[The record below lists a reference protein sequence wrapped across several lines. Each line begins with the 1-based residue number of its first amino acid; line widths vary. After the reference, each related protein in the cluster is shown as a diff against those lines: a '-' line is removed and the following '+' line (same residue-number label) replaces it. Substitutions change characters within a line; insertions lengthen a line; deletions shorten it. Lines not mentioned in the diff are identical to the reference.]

1 MFLFSPFSMM
11 FPFIFLGPQEAG
23 SLIAWPSAVILLLC
37 FCLLLFIHL
46 IANPSLLLGGFKEW
60 RKKKRT
66 PNLSLEDRRDGSNK
80 KNPRQQTP
88 LQKNSQNPHKNGYPT
103 KEYHDNP
110 VKNKNGNKRVILSYL
125 LSDYC
130 MWGTLGRASHVLT
143 HLITKTMKQMLFVSS
158 FYRGG
163 DWGTERLSDLPMVAQ
178 MPKMWP
184 QDLRVCA
191 FTQGTVTSL
200 LPVGLEDQ
208 GKLHGGWGAD
218 LERKGRGWVFGI
230 RGKACISA
238 EG

>member
-1 MFLFSPFSMM
+1 M
-11 FPFIFLGPQEAG
+11 
-23 SLIAWPSAVILLLC
+23 
-37 FCLLLFIHL
+37 
-46 IANPSLLLGGFKEW
+46 KE
-60 RKKKRT
+60 KKRT

-178 MPKMWP
+178 MTKCDHRTSESVLSRRALWHLSYPWGWKIRESFME
-184 QDLRVCA
+184 DGALTLREKAEVRCLELGARHA
-191 FTQGTVTSL
+191 FQL
-200 LPVGLEDQ
+200 
-208 GKLHGGWGAD
+208 
-218 LERKGRGWVFGI
+218 KGRTVFQMPALCDSL
-230 RGKACISA
+230 RSETTWSASFVWLDVAKTKAQRIN
-238 EG
+238 E